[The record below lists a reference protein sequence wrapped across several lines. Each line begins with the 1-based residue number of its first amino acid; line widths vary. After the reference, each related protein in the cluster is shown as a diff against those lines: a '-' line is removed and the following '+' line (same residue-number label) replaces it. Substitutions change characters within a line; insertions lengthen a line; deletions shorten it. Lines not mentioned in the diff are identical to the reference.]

1 MNPGKI
7 FILLGI
13 IFLVI
18 GFLWTIIGKLPG
30 DIVFKR
36 GNTTVYFPIM
46 TSIVISLILS
56 IIMIII
62 GKFR

>member
-1 MNPGKI
+1 MNPGKF